1 MNALGGGLF
10 GGLNNLI
17 PYLLRQLFG
26 GGIPGMPGVPVAPS
40 GQFSPAAR
48 RRLGLPPSTADRDTG
63 IGQPEASTPT
73 PGSNAAVSAPT
84 QAQIRQSVL
93 AGTDTPPTAGFSSY
107 LANQRSRF
115 ARELQ
120 DPRVRREVAAIA
132 AAEHGQDPAAVV
144 ESLMNRAA
152 YAGTSLSGMIHS
164 GFYGP
169 VNKGQL
175 PRWLMNMQRNPTQA
189 AKMNAGIETALR
201 GSNLLG
207 GATDQ
212 GSGSDPNVGHRG
224 GRVRRFGEVYNDW
237 GGGPGGHA
245 GAARWRHEQQERVR
259 FEMMD
264 PKYQQSHNFGQAL
277 AMDLSG
283 RTSLGEA
290 GGPEFERGTMA
301 PSGAGAMRGS
311 VTPEPGQMRGLEE
324 ERRKRGRRQEAV
336 VL

>member
-1 MNALGGGLF
+1 MMNRMGMGAPPLTLAGLIQ
-10 GGLNNLI
+10 NL
-17 PYLLRQLFG
+17 LSQLFG
-26 GGIPGMPGVPVAPS
+26 LGRPGMPGSPVAPS

-48 RRLGLPPSTADRDTG
+48 RRLGLPPTNADRDTG
-63 IGQPEASTPT
+63 IDQPESHIPT
-73 PGSNAAVSAPT
+73 PGSDAAVAAPT
-84 QAQIRQSVL
+84 QAQIRQTVL

-132 AAEHGQDPAAVV
+132 AGEQGGDPAAVV

-152 YAGTSLSGMIHS
+152 YAGTSLRGMIHS

-169 VNKGQL
+169 VNKGHL
-175 PRWLMNMQRNPTQA
+175 PQMVLQMQRNPTQFA
-189 AKMNAGIETALR
+189 RMNAGIETALR

-212 GSGSDPNVGHRG
+212 GSGNDPNVGHSG

-245 GAARWRHEQQERVR
+245 GAARFRREQQERVR
-259 FEMMD
+259 FEMMS
-264 PKYQQSHNFGQAL
+264 PQYQQSHNFGQAL

-283 RTSLGEA
+283 RTSLGSA
-290 GGPEFERGTMA
+290 GFPEMDKTPVARG
-301 PSGAGAMRGS
+301 GAMRGS

-324 ERRKRGRRQEAV
+324 RRRKEQQRQEAV
-336 VL
+336 AL